1 MSVSEIFSSSFSNNQ
16 VSSQYQLT
24 NSEFQQ
30 LGQDLATGNL
40 SSAQSDFAIL
50 QQAFMQPA
58 ATASST
64 SSASAASASNPLA
77 QAFQQLS
84 SDLKTGD
91 LTAAQKDYSTIQQDM
106 QSRFTGHLHHHH
118 VGSGSD
124 LLNMGTSQASQD
136 VTSTLAQ
143 SNTTSAQQTYAS
155 LAQQLQQYALGDA
168 SGSASVT
175 ALTNPISFMA

>member
-1 MSVSEIFSSSFSNNQ
+1 MSVSGIFSSSLSNNQ

-40 SSAQSDFAIL
+40 SSAQSDFAVL

-58 ATASST
+58 ATAST
-64 SSASAASASNPLA
+64 SPASAASTSNPLA

-168 SGSASVT
+168 SGSASVA

>member
-1 MSVSEIFSSSFSNNQ
+1 MSVSGIFSSSFGNNQ
-16 VSSQYQLT
+16 ISSQYRLT

-58 ATASST
+58 ATAST
-64 SSASAASASNPLA
+64 SSASASSNSNPLA

-84 SDLKTGD
+84 SDLKSGN

-106 QSRFTGHLHHHH
+106 QSKFSGHFHHHH
-118 VGSGSD
+118 VGSGLD
-124 LLNMGTSQASQD
+124 PLNLLNQSSQD
-136 VTSTLAQ
+136 GSSTTQ
-143 SNTTSAQQTYAS
+143 STTTTAQQTYAS
-155 LAQQLQQYALGDA
+155 LAQQLQQYALGGV
-168 SGSASVT
+168 SGSASAT

>member
-1 MSVSEIFSSSFSNNQ
+1 MSVSGIFSSSFSNNQ

-40 SSAQSDFAIL
+40 SSAQSDFAVL

-58 ATASST
+58 GAAST
-64 SSASAASASNPLA
+64 SSAPAASSSNPLA

-84 SDLKTGD
+84 SDLKSGN

-106 QSRFTGHLHHHH
+106 KSQFSGHSHHEHHMAIERAPFTMGIDQS
-118 VGSGSD
+118 
-124 LLNMGTSQASQD
+124 NQD
-136 VTSTLAQ
+136 PFSTLAQ
-143 SNTTSAQQTYAS
+143 SNATTAQQTYAS

-168 SGSASVT
+168 SGSAGVT

>member
-1 MSVSEIFSSSFSNNQ
+1 MSVSGIFSSSLGNNQ
-16 VSSQYQLT
+16 ISSQYQLT

-58 ATASST
+58 ATASA
-64 SSASAASASNPLA
+64 SSASASTSNPLA

-84 SDLKTGD
+84 SDLKSGN

-106 QSRFTGHLHHHH
+106 KSPFSGHHHHH
-118 VGSGSD
+118 VGSGLD
-124 LLNMGTSQASQD
+124 PLNMVNQTSPD

-143 SNTTSAQQTYAS
+143 SNASTAQQTYAS

-168 SGSASVT
+168 SGAASATS
-175 ALTNPISFMA
+175 LTNPISFMA

>member
-1 MSVSEIFSSSFSNNQ
+1 MSVSGIFSSSFSNNQ
-16 VSSQYQLT
+16 ISSQYQLT

-58 ATASST
+58 STGSTAAASASST
-64 SSASAASASNPLA
+64 SNPLA

-84 SDLKTGD
+84 SDLKSGNLTG
-91 LTAAQKDYSTIQQDM
+91 AQNDYSTIQQDM
-106 QSRFTGHLHHHH
+106 KSQFSGHHHH
-118 VGSGSD
+118 HIGSGFD
-124 LLNMGTSQASQD
+124 PFNMENNQASQD
-136 VTSTLAQ
+136 LSSTLAQ
-143 SNTTSAQQTYAS
+143 SSATAAQQTYAT
-155 LAQQLQQYALGDA
+155 LAQQLPQYALGNA
-168 SGSASVT
+168 SGTASVA